1 MGMDGLKTYALLSR
15 LPLLPKSY
23 LGKILIAAFLGTHI
37 PLLALVLYLVLI
49 SPVELG
55 AALRVLAM

>member
-1 MGMDGLKTYALLSR
+1 MGKNGLKTYALLSR
-15 LPLLPKSY
+15 LPLLQSY